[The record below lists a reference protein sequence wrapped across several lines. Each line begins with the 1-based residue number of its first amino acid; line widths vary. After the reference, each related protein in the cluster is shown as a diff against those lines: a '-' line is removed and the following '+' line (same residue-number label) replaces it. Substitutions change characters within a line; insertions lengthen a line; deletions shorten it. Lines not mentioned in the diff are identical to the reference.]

1 MIKIRKFKINNIFMK
16 MNVKK
21 FVYLVNDVSNI
32 LLKKERVQAEENA
45 KNLRFA
51 LIIVS
56 IILLISVIINVYLL
70 WTK

>member
-1 MIKIRKFKINNIFMK
+1 MK

>member
-1 MIKIRKFKINNIFMK
+1 MK

-21 FVYLVNDVSNI
+21 FVYLVNDVTNI
-32 LLKKERVQAEENA
+32 LLKKERVQMQETA

-51 LIIVS
+51 LIVVS

-70 WTK
+70 WMK